1 MTLSEV
7 WETDPKTSDRGR
19 DPPTLRALK
28 CVRIIV
34 CVCMCVCPSPSSH
47 RWHMWGHLH
56 TITFLLDMRNYTHTL
71 THTERW
77 IGLVWCPCQMSG
89 CRWDEIEGGRSRLF
103 PFFSHTST
111 YTHRHTPVLPLR
123 CPVTKRVVSRSVG
136 SLNCLTSARKL
147 PKHVCMH
154 ISPTTSFQN
163 NRASPN
169 DQHLDTV
176 ITYCSQLPH
185 THNTHTPQE
194 K

>member
-1 MTLSEV
+1 
-7 WETDPKTSDRGR
+7 
-19 DPPTLRALK
+19 
-28 CVRIIV
+28 
-34 CVCMCVCPSPSSH
+34 MCVCPSPSSH

-56 TITFLLDMRNYTHTL
+56 TITFLLDMRNYTL

-147 PKHVCMH
+147 PKHACMH

-176 ITYCSQLPH
+176 ITYWSQLPH
-185 THNTHTPQE
+185 TQHTHSSGE
-194 K
+194 INK